1 MTNKVSYPGELEQML
16 LWTVLRLGD
25 EAYGLGVR
33 DHLEE
38 VAGRQVSRGAVY
50 VTLDRLVKK
59 GYLESWL
66 ADEDEQRAGRS
77 RRYFRVTAEGKA
89 ALRESRDALVSLWS
103 GHEAA
108 VEKP

>member
-1 MTNKVSYPGELEQML
+1 MNKVSYLGELEHML

-38 VAGRQVSRGAVY
+38 VAGRSVARGSVY

-66 ADEDEQRAGRS
+66 GDPDEQRAGRA
-77 RRYFRVTAEGKA
+77 RRYFRVTADGKA

-103 GHEAA
+103 GVEGA
-108 VEKP
+108 VEEA

>member
-1 MTNKVSYPGELEQML
+1 MNKVSYPGELEQMI
-16 LWTVLRLGD
+16 LWSVLRLGD
-25 EAYGLGVR
+25 GAYGLGVR

-38 VAGRQVSRGAVY
+38 TAGRRVARGSVY

-66 ADEDEQRAGRS
+66 GDPNEQRAGRP

-89 ALRESRDALVSLWS
+89 VLRESRDALVSLWT
-103 GHEAA
+103 GMEAA
-108 VEKP
+108 VEES